1 MKKIFIVFLLLIII
15 KSTVSALEIQ
25 ISKIDTNNNWFFN
38 TFWNSNITVL
48 LTDENTNDYLND
60 DRVKIFQ

>member
-1 MKKIFIVFLLLIII
+1 LLLIII

-48 LTDENTNDYLND
+48 LTDENTNDYLNN

>member
-48 LTDENTNDYLND
+48 LIDENINDYLNG